1 MSISAEVLYL
11 IVLTQVFYLVWNIKS
26 IVFFARLDR
35 EKLFADAGAGEFSSD
50 GSTRLPRITA
60 ILAARNEP
68 EPVLRRSLLSL
79 LSLDYP
85 VEKKEI
91 LLVTDSDDMNTCMIA
106 DRLSQELG
114 LIHVVVPKNSDPS
127 WSKVISE
134 ARGRGCKW
142 ADIEA
147 EQLPYS
153 KPRALTYALPKAT
166 GQIVTV
172 VDAEDVQGDPRV
184 FQKAARC
191 LEIKGYDAVQGR
203 LRFVNYRDSWLSLQ
217 AVGDYSFWFR
227 GLLPKVRF
235 IGLPVALGGT
245 CYYVRRDVLDS
256 VGGWDPTN
264 VTEDLELG
272 LRLYGL
278 GYRVGIIDVDTYE
291 ESPRSLLRTRND
303 GGWANQRTRWIRGT
317 LYTISRLGR
326 YRREFSA
333 RKKIAIGLLLFYYLL
348 GMFVPFLSIIGY
360 PSMLVS
366 FLAAILWPIWSISGS
381 QTLGT
386 VASVVSVLVPQ
397 TDNQWIAG
405 ISLLNM
411 ILLVWTILLTVQG
424 IAGTVGKTMNGVN
437 EKIHYYGLAGFTL
450 MFYWILWGLPVLRA
464 LWQMSRGARFWE
476 KTLHEGLH
484 YSVLDRYSA
493 DVKRCY
499 G

>member
-1 MSISAEVLYL
+1 VSVSAEVLYL
-11 IVLTQVFYLVWNIKS
+11 IVLTQVFYLVWNVKS
-26 IVFFARLDR
+26 IIFYARPNH
-35 EKLFADAGAGEFSSD
+35 EKLFADAGAGELSSD
-50 GSTRLPRITA
+50 ESTSLPRITA

-91 LLVTDSDDMNTCMIA
+91 LLVTDSDDVNTCMIA
-106 DRLSQELG
+106 GRLSRELG
-114 LIHVVVPKNSDPS
+114 LVHVVVPKNSDPS

-134 ARGRGCKW
+134 ARGRGAKW
-142 ADIEA
+142 ADIDA

-153 KPRALTYALPKAT
+153 KPRALTYALPRAT

-172 VDAEDVQGDPRV
+172 VDAEDVQGDPLV
-184 FQKAARC
+184 FRKAARC
-191 LEIKGYDAVQGR
+191 LQVKGYDAVQGR

-217 AVGDYSFWFR
+217 AVGDYSFWF
-227 GLLPKVRF
+227 GWLLPKIRYR
-235 IGLPVALGGT
+235 GLPVALGGT
-245 CYYVRRDVLDS
+245 CYYVRRDVLDT

-272 LRLYGL
+272 LRLYGC

-291 ESPRSLLRTRND
+291 ESPRSLLRTRYD

-326 YRREFSA
+326 YRREFSS
-333 RKKIAIGLLLFYYLL
+333 RRKIAIGLLLFYYLL

-360 PSMLVS
+360 PSMILS
-366 FLAAILWPIWSISGS
+366 FLAAILFPIRSIAGS
-381 QTLGT
+381 QTLGI
-386 VASVVSVLVPQ
+386 VGSLLVPPIG
-397 TDNQWIAG
+397 NEWIAA

-411 ILLVWTILLTVQG
+411 ILLLWTIFLTVRG
-424 IAGTVGKTMNGVN
+424 IAGTIDKSLHGVK
-437 EKIHYYGLAGFTL
+437 ERIHYYGLAGSTL

-464 LWQMSRGARFWE
+464 LWQISRGARFWE

-484 YSVLDRYSA
+484 YTVLDRYSA
-493 DVKRCY
+493 DVKRRY